1 MELALQTASAD
12 DTREVGN
19 TLAPLLEHGDVV
31 VLGGDLGAGKTTL
44 VQGVAQGLDVA
55 IPVTSPTFTLVKE
68 YDGSIPLTHAD
79 VYRLGRVQDV
89 VELGLEESDG
99 VVFIEW
105 GDVVANLFAPDQLR
119 IELTTGPEE
128 SRRLFFTAIG
138 GSWVRRWERLEH
150 ALEPWTGAR

>member
-1 MELALQTASAD
+1 MELVLQTASAD
-12 DTREVGN
+12 DTRDVGT
-19 TLAPLLEHGDVV
+19 TLAPMLERGDVV
-31 VLGGDLGAGKTTL
+31 VLSGDLGAGKTTL

-68 YDGSIPLTHAD
+68 YDGRIPLTHGD

-105 GDVVANLFAPDQLR
+105 GDVVEDLFAAERLR
-119 IELTTGPEE
+119 MELTTGSDEN
-128 SRRLFFTAIG
+128 RRLLLTG
-138 GSWVRRWERLEH
+138 TGRSWARRWERLEH
-150 ALEPWTGAR
+150 TLEPWTPGR

>member
-1 MELALQTASAD
+1 MELVLQTASAD
-12 DTREVGN
+12 DTRDVGT
-19 TLAPLLEHGDVV
+19 TLAPMLERGDVV
-31 VLGGDLGAGKTTL
+31 VLSGDLGAGKTTL

-68 YDGSIPLTHAD
+68 YDGRIPLTHGD

-105 GDVVANLFAPDQLR
+105 GDVVEDLFPPERLR
-119 IELTTGPEE
+119 IELTTGADEN
-128 SRRLFFTAIG
+128 RRLLLTG
-138 GSWVRRWERLEH
+138 TGRSWARRWERLEH
-150 ALEPWTGAR
+150 ALEPWTPGR